1 MQTRCLRNPLSR
13 ACRQDEAEKLT
24 SEERAREAY
33 AEQTNRY
40 PLFSEVAQD
49 GHCPKCGG
57 MQFKPS
63 RGSKGMIVVS
73 PAAYALTPRSLVA
86 CVTCGALYRKG

>member
-1 MQTRCLRNPLSR
+1 VQTRCLRNPLSR

-40 PLFSEVAQD
+40 PLFSEVAIA

-63 RGSKGMIVVS
+63 RGSKGMIVVRPS
-73 PAAYALTPRSLVA
+73 AYALTPRSLIQ